1 MDIIFKL
8 MTMTFFIF
16 ILFSFF
22 LDDDEKLEMI
32 RDKYSSGQML
42 TGELKK
48 ELITVLQDLVRNHQ
62 EMRETITDDI
72 VKQFMEPRKLNF

>member
-1 MDIIFKL
+1 M
-8 MTMTFFIF
+8 
-16 ILFSFF
+16 
-22 LDDDEKLEMI
+22 
-32 RDKYSSGQML
+32 

-48 ELITVLQDLVRNHQ
+48 ELIFVLQELVRNHQ

>member
-1 MDIIFKL
+1 
-8 MTMTFFIF
+8 MTFDF
-16 ILFSFF
+16 LFSFF

-48 ELITVLQDLVRNHQ
+48 ELISVLQELVRNHQ